1 MFFLRKKFCAVDLGE
16 YSLKTAVITKKRNGK
31 LSCTVSSYPSPGL
44 EMLEQGEI
52 NTFSK
57 ELRECA
63 EKAGICGEKVV
74 SAVNS
79 DKVIIRHL
87 KLPRMPKKDLEKAVY
102 WEAEKLL
109 PISVDD
115 LEIRHVILNES
126 LDESEENNILKYNVL
141 LVAVPKDTAILY
153 YEAFE
158 SANLKLVALDL
169 PAMALWRVFV
179 NYSNIKDKG
188 NKIIID
194 MGFKSC
200 HFVVLNDTVISFVRT
215 LPVGAVQILNSIID
229 RGYSS
234 KEARNYLYNIYH
246 SESEQPFLDAA
257 ASKEKYEARELIL
270 YSDGMGEIIS
280 EIKRS
285 LDFYRLQNKVNEQIE
300 IMVITGGLS
309 RIEGIAA
316 LFEQELGLRVE
327 LGYPV
332 TADDIPAQ
340 YSVAVGLALREVVI
354 I

>member
-1 MFFLRKKFCAVDLGE
+1 MRKEIYAVDLGE
-16 YSLKTAVITKKRNGK
+16 YSLKTAVITKKSNGE
-31 LSCTVSSYPSPGL
+31 LSCAVSSYPSPGL
-44 EMLEQGEI
+44 EILEQGEI

-87 KLPRMPKKDLEKAVY
+87 KLPKMPKRDLEKAVY

-109 PISVDD
+109 PISVDN
-115 LEIRHVILNES
+115 LEIRHVILNEF

-141 LVAVPKDTAILY
+141 LVALPKDTAILY

-169 PAMALWRVFV
+169 PAIALWRVFV

-200 HFVVLNDTVISFVRT
+200 HFVVLNDTVISFVGA
-215 LPVGAVQILNSIID
+215 LPVGAVQILNSIIN

-234 KEARNYLYNIYH
+234 EEARNYLCNIYH

-257 ASKEKYEARELIL
+257 ASKEKHEARELIL

-280 EIKRS
+280 EIKHS
-285 LDFYRLQNKVNEQIE
+285 IDFYCLQNNEQIE
-300 IMVITGGLS
+300 VMVITGGLS

-332 TADDIPAQ
+332 IADDIPAQ
-340 YSVAVGLALREVVI
+340 YSVAVGLALREVVS
-354 I
+354 